1 MQKRPKV
8 LILCTGN
15 SCRSQMAEGFL
26 KHYGNGKFEVYS
38 AGLKPSHVH
47 SLAIKVM
54 AESGIDITSQYS
66 KTVTGFL
73 DQEFS
78 YIITVCGG
86 AKELCPTFQG
96 KHTTIHWSI
105 SDPAT
110 AEGTE
115 DKIMKVFRDVRD
127 KISEEVNH
135 FISNTRT

>member
-1 MQKRPKV
+1 MQNSPRV
-8 LILCTGN
+8 LLLCTGN

-26 KHYGNGKFEVYS
+26 KHYGNGKFKVYS
-38 AGLKPSHVH
+38 AGLRPSHIH
-47 SLAIKVM
+47 PLAIKAM

-66 KTVTGFL
+66 KTVNEFL
-73 DQEFS
+73 DQRFS

-96 KHTTIHWSI
+96 KYRAIHWSI

-115 DKIMKVFRDVRD
+115 EEMMKVFRDVRD
-127 KISEEVNH
+127 KILDEVNH
-135 FISNTRT
+135 FISNAHK

>member
-1 MQKRPKV
+1 
-8 LILCTGN
+8 
-15 SCRSQMAEGFL
+15 MAEGFL

-47 SLAIKVM
+47 PLAIKVM

-66 KTVTGFL
+66 KTVNGFL
-73 DQEFS
+73 SQEFS

-96 KHTTIHWSI
+96 KYRTIHWSI
-105 SDPAT
+105 NDPAT

-115 DKIMKVFRDVRD
+115 EEMMKIFRDVRD
-127 KISEEVNH
+127 KYQRRLAIS
-135 FISNTRT
+135 FQTRTNSFRAQ